1 MPITEMG
8 QFQVNFVGD
17 EANELFLEPVF
28 FDDDITNQWRVMPN
42 VVTKK
47 KMGFVQPLENVVR
60 KYAGCG
66 FNPLGEVKVYDRS
79 IEVEK
84 AKVDL
89 EICWDEFQYTVFE
102 ELLQRGVRL
111 PDVTGTLIQEI
122 LTQRTIQAIRQDI
135 VRLGYF
141 GNTASNNPNFD
152 LVDGLWTVFYPALV
166 TQDLIPRTNTGSGT
180 DIAAGDGIEILR
192 AVYDQAP
199 LQLKALPTN
208 QKVINVSGSVYSAF
222 REDIEEAGGGDYG
235 LLQLINGV
243 ETLTFRG
250 IPVIAQWR
258 WDEILTNLGVT
269 KPHYVEYTTPLNK
282 VLATDVTNPATELTT
297 WYDEKDEKV
306 YTKSRFKMGVNYIHH
321 SLISVGY

>member
-28 FDDDITNQWRVMPN
+28 FDDDISNQWRVMPN

-89 EICWDEFQYTVFE
+89 EICWDEFQDTVFE

-122 LTQRTIQAIRQDI
+122 ITQRTIQAIRQDI

-141 GNTASNNPNFD
+141 GNTASNNPNYD
-152 LVDGLWTVFYPALV
+152 LVDGLWSVFYPGLV
-166 TQDLIPRTNTGSGT
+166 ADDLIPRTATGTGT

-250 IPVIAQWR
+250 IPVVAQWR

>member
-1 MPITEMG
+1 MG

-28 FDDDITNQWRVMPN
+28 FDDDISNQWRVMPN

-89 EICWDEFQYTVFE
+89 EICWDEFQDTVFE

-122 LTQRTIQAIRQDI
+122 ITQRTIQAIRQDI

-141 GNTASNNPNFD
+141 GNTASNNPNYD
-152 LVDGLWTVFYPALV
+152 LVDGLWSVFYPTLV
-166 TQDLIPRTNTGSGT
+166 ADDLIPRTATGTGT
-180 DIAAGDGIEILR
+180 DIGAGDGIEILR

-250 IPVIAQWR
+250 IPVVAQWR

>member
-89 EICWDEFQYTVFE
+89 EICWDEFQDTVFE

-141 GNTASNNPNFD
+141 GNTASANPNYD

-250 IPVIAQWR
+250 IPVVAQWR